1 MSVQNVKKVSARLEQ
16 AKREMLWAIGALE
29 NADSLL
35 EEYSLSQ
42 REKEKLL
49 RQFHMELSSIEAD
62 LARVLSVQSQAKEI
76 HIVTEREIGIT
87 ELGDVTSIDESIKIG
102 RIRPGSQ
109 AIVGQIPPHED
120 EDSIEHGLV
129 GDIPPHDDKDSLG

>member
-1 MSVQNVKKVSARLEQ
+1 MSAQNVKKVSARLQQ

-29 NADSLL
+29 DTDSLL
-35 EEYSLSQ
+35 DEYSLSQ

-49 RQFHMELSSIEAD
+49 RQFQMELSSIEAD

-76 HIVTEREIGIT
+76 YIVTEREIGIT
-87 ELGDVTSIDESIKIG
+87 ELGDVASIDESIKIG
-102 RIRPGSQ
+102 RIPPGSH

-120 EDSIEHGLV
+120 EDSITHKIVSE
-129 GDIPPHDDKDSLG
+129 IPPNEDTDSIG